1 MSTRVSRAAFPL
13 IYDCVADLIYDI
25 THLQSM
31 VSVYSEQALAG
42 EQANQSSLTESL
54 YSRQL

>member
-1 MSTRVSRAAFPL
+1 
-13 IYDCVADLIYDI
+13 
-25 THLQSM
+25 M